1 MTTLTHTI
9 ALPESCTLPTGY
21 RWGAHIVDSR
31 WWLLRTADNAAIEV
45 DCRPDLVELDEDAA
59 PGSMDDT
66 HGMTADDILEAIEEA
81 FAPEED
87 EDAEGQPCGVRGL
100 LPRVP

>member
-31 WWLLRTADNAAIEV
+31 WWLLSTADNAAIEV

-81 FAPEED
+81 FAPE
-87 EDAEGQPCGVRGL
+87 AEESQECRTGAAIGSAE
-100 LPRVP
+100 